1 MTFLIFFLVGGFGK
15 SVLVGEVH
23 VCEVPQQFGCAVVS
37 VSVLA
42 KKMTDEVPF
51 DDRSL
56 CVRQLGYNLH
66 ALFFVQRQR
75 LVFDAAKRI
84 MLSLQSGQHDEIHH
98 PVLVLRERAFGI
110 VVFTNYFLCIGYNLL
125 YGQLFETLVLF
136 LQCFDGDGG
145 GFFLVYLNIAKFGF
159 SLPYLYIGLYP
170 AFFLLAVEFLHF

>member
-1 MTFLIFFLVGGFGK
+1 
-15 SVLVGEVH
+15 
-23 VCEVPQQFGCAVVS
+23 
-37 VSVLA
+37 
-42 KKMTDEVPF
+42 
-51 DDRSL
+51 
-56 CVRQLGYNLH
+56 
-66 ALFFVQRQR
+66 
-75 LVFDAAKRI
+75 

-145 GFFLVYLNIAKFGF
+145 GFFLVYLNIAKFGI

-170 AFFLLAVEFLHF
+170 AFFLLVPPLLGCSPSVSFQTSLRLLHTLSGW